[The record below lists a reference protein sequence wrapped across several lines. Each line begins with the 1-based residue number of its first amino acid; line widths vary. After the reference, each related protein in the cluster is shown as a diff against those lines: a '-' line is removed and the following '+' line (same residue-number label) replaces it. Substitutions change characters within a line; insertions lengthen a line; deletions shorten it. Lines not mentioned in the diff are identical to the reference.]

1 MTQPLLAKAG
11 VNIPWDPAQA
21 NIEGAVVPEGTMTA
35 RAMPFTK
42 RAFDMVAALTLLL
55 VLSPLLAV
63 VAVAVRLSGP
73 RVFFA
78 HSRVGEGG
86 RIFPCYKFR
95 TMVPD
100 AQRVLDRLLEER
112 PELRDEWQREFK
124 LKDDPRVTRVGRFL
138 RKYSLDELPQFW
150 NVLRGDMSLVG
161 PRPITVD
168 ELDRYGRHAYVY
180 LATRPGV
187 TGLWQVSGR
196 SDLDYDHRIRLDREY
211 VERRCLSLD
220 LAIAFKTAWVVLRRK
235 GAY

>member
-1 MTQPLLAKAG
+1 MTQPLFAKASA
-11 VNIPWDPAQA
+11 NIAWDPAQA
-21 NIEGAVVPEGTMTA
+21 NIEGAVKPERTMTA

-42 RAFDMVAALTLLL
+42 RAFDMVGALTLLL

-220 LAIAFKTAWVVLRRK
+220 FAIAFKTAWVVLRRK

>member
-1 MTQPLLAKAG
+1 MTQPSLAKAS
-11 VNIPWDPAQA
+11 VNIAWDPAQA
-21 NIEGAVVPEGTMTA
+21 DIASAVGPEGTMTA

-42 RAFDMVAALTLLL
+42 RAFDIVGALTLLL

-95 TMVPD
+95 TMVPN

-112 PELRDEWQREFK
+112 AELRDEWQREFK
-124 LKDDPRVTRVGRFL
+124 LKDDPRVTRVGTFL

-220 LAIAFKTAWVVLRRK
+220 LAIAFKTAWVILRRK

>member
-21 NIEGAVVPEGTMTA
+21 DNEVAVVPERTMTA

-42 RAFDMVAALTLLL
+42 RAFDMVGALTLLL

-220 LAIAFKTAWVVLRRK
+220 FAIAFKTAWVVLRRK

>member
-1 MTQPLLAKAG
+1 MTQPLLAKARA
-11 VNIPWDPAQA
+11 NIAWDPAQA
-21 NIEGAVVPEGTMTA
+21 NIEGAVKSERTMTA
-35 RAMPFTK
+35 QARPITK
-42 RAFDMVAALTLLL
+42 RAFDMVGALTLLL

-220 LAIAFKTAWVVLRRK
+220 FAIAFKTAWVVLRRK

>member
-1 MTQPLLAKAG
+1 
-11 VNIPWDPAQA
+11 
-21 NIEGAVVPEGTMTA
+21 
-35 RAMPFTK
+35 MPFTK
-42 RAFDMVAALTLLL
+42 RAFDMVGALTLLL

>member
-1 MTQPLLAKAG
+1 M
-11 VNIPWDPAQA
+11 
-21 NIEGAVVPEGTMTA
+21 
-35 RAMPFTK
+35 
-42 RAFDMVAALTLLL
+42 
-55 VLSPLLAV
+55 
-63 VAVAVRLSGP
+63 
-73 RVFFA
+73 
-78 HSRVGEGG
+78 
-86 RIFPCYKFR
+86 
-95 TMVPD
+95 
-100 AQRVLDRLLEER
+100 
-112 PELRDEWQREFK
+112 
-124 LKDDPRVTRVGRFL
+124 TRVGRFL